1 MTFCDACQSLPIR
14 NILKLVQGDRSV
26 DNEFQWFQLP
36 WTVTD
41 KEDKHPFVRWHDSLA
56 GLQNG
61 ASKCALCQVIFS
73 HLSSSHHYHTN
84 YKDGDMRSLWL
95 EARETP
101 HEAILTVYL
110 GDMKPQVRLSG
121 NFWYKTTPDS
131 SVAECFDKHEIIEDS
146 LHPYVLG
153 KTVTWVQD
161 CNGHHLNC
169 QSSARNNAQLPTR
182 LLDLHSL
189 PKGADFELVAGD
201 PRAFLTDA
209 TLKLVENGPD
219 SKGQYIALSYCW
231 GKALPYTTTSTNL
244 EKHKE
249 DGGIRYMQ
257 LPETLRDGIFLTRY
271 LGIRYLWADCLCII
285 QDDTADWEREASR
298 MADVYSNAYLTLA
311 ATRASHC
318 GEGFL
323 HARKVRERRV
333 ISFAD
338 EEGSFDLYFSYD
350 DLTMS
355 PGAMESIIDESI
367 TMRKVH

>member
-1 MTFCDACQSLPIR
+1 
-14 NILKLVQGDRSV
+14 
-26 DNEFQWFQLP
+26 
-36 WTVTD
+36 
-41 KEDKHPFVRWHDSLA
+41 
-56 GLQNG
+56 
-61 ASKCALCQVIFS
+61 
-73 HLSSSHHYHTN
+73 
-84 YKDGDMRSLWL
+84 
-95 EARETP
+95 
-101 HEAILTVYL
+101 
-110 GDMKPQVRLSG
+110 
-121 NFWYKTTPDS
+121 
-131 SVAECFDKHEIIEDS
+131 
-146 LHPYVLG
+146 VLG

-161 CNGHHLNC
+161 CNDHHLNC
-169 QSSARNNAQLPTR
+169 QSSTRSDAQLPTR

-189 PKGADFELVAGD
+189 PEGTDFELVAGD
-201 PRAFLTDA
+201 PRALLRDA
-209 TLKLVENGPD
+209 TLKLAENGPD
-219 SKGQYIALSYCW
+219 S
-231 GKALPYTTTSTNL
+231 KALPYTTTSTNL

-249 DGGIRYMQ
+249 DGGIGYMQ

-271 LGIRYLWADCLCII
+271 LGIRYLWADCLCIV

-311 ATRASHC
+311 ATRTSHC

-338 EEGSFDLYFSYD
+338 EERSFDLYFSYN